1 MSYEA
6 DFSGI
11 VVPDK
16 AHGVEYKE
24 ALTTGRTKGRRQEE
38 WYKRRTADRVF
49 AALDATVQGLKL
61 SGSADSAD
69 SADSGDSRTVPV
81 PEHQRSFTVNEVQKL
96 LEPDALYSVIHDH
109 QGSRRDFVEWTLSL
123 SCVYAHGINAETDI
137 PKYDLRYVGDR
148 RNSLEPI
155 ARITYGD
162 AAYAQYNRE
171 ENASLAALLTVMLM
185 IKALEFAHQCSLLG
199 KDTSLYWKVSSP
211 FAVKPSQSPLYS
223 KLVECAGSWPKD
235 HRRFRDIKPVNDIVK
250 SLELAARGFSRTIPA
265 AVFSGIR
272 RVAPPRILEYIPT
285 MTQEEF
291 AFLMTIPGMCVRVDG
306 KDYPGKTTTTGPS
319 GPMGPQGP
327 VVIRSDSKLFYHL
340 PVDRDEYERKTFKN
354 AEKLVKSIV
363 RALNELKIEELQI
376 ISGSRLIDAD
386 NGMPLWGSQSFLDG
400 YRERMGAYKKRQEKE
415 RKEKER
421 KEEERKEKEQRRYQN
436 KQNKEKESKENK
448 KKENKKKENKK
459 KSDECT
465 IL

>member
-1 MSYEA
+1 MSYEV

-24 ALTTGRTKGRRQEE
+24 ALTKGRTKGRRQEE

-69 SADSGDSRTVPV
+69 SAGSRTVPV
-81 PEHQRSFTVNEVQKL
+81 PEHQRSFTVHEVQKL
-96 LEPDALYSVIHDH
+96 LEPGALGMLHDH

-155 ARITYGD
+155 VRITYGN
-162 AAYAQYNRE
+162 AAYAEYNRE

-199 KDTSLYWKVSSP
+199 KEDYGKVSSP
-211 FAVKPSQSPLYS
+211 FAAKPSQSPLYS
-223 KLVECAGSWPKD
+223 KLVECAGSWQKE
-235 HRRFRDIKPVNDIVK
+235 HHLRFRGIKPVNDIVE

-272 RVAPPRILEYIPT
+272 RVAPPLILEYIPT

-306 KDYPGKTTTTGPS
+306 NDYKGKTTTADPS
-319 GPMGPQGP
+319 VPIGPQGP

-340 PVDRDEYERKTFKN
+340 PVDRDEHERKEFKN

-363 RALNELKIEELQI
+363 GTLNELNIEELDI
-376 ISGSRLIDAD
+376 RSGSRWISAYS
-386 NGMPLWGSQSFLDG
+386 GMPLWGSQSFLDG
-400 YRERMGAYKKRQEKE
+400 YRERMGAYKKRKEDE

-421 KEEERKEKEQRRYQN
+421 KEKERKEKEQRRYQN
-436 KQNKEKESKENK
+436 KKKENKEKQN
-448 KKENKKKENKK
+448 KENKKKENKK

>member
-1 MSYEA
+1 MSYKV

-24 ALTTGRTKGRRQEE
+24 ALTRGRTKGRRQEE

-69 SADSGDSRTVPV
+69 SADSVGSKTVPV
-81 PEHQRSFTVNEVQKL
+81 PEHQRSFTVHEVQKL
-96 LEPDALYSVIHDH
+96 LEPGALGLLHDH
-109 QGSRRDFVEWTLSL
+109 QGSRKDFLEWTLSL

-155 ARITYGD
+155 VRITYGN

-211 FAVKPSQSPLYS
+211 FAAKPSESPLYS
-223 KLVECAGSWPKD
+223 KLVECAGSWPKE
-235 HRRFRDIKPVNDIVK
+235 HHLRFRGIKPVNDIVE
-250 SLELAARGFSRTIPA
+250 SLEVAARGFSRTIPA

-272 RVAPPRILEYIPT
+272 RVAPTRILEYIPT

-306 KDYPGKTTTTGPS
+306 NDYHGKTTTTGPS
-319 GPMGPQGP
+319 PVGPQGP

-340 PVDRDEYERKTFKN
+340 PVDRDEYERKNVKN

-363 RALNELKIEELQI
+363 RALNELKIDELQI
-376 ISGSRLIDAD
+376 RSGSRWIDAHS
-386 NGMPLWGSQSFLDG
+386 GMPLWGSQSFLDG
-400 YRERMGAYKKRQEKE
+400 YRERMGAYKKRKEDE

-421 KEEERKEKEQRRYQN
+421 KEEERKEKERRRYQSKEN
-436 KQNKEKESKENK
+436 KEKQNKEKQN
-448 KKENKKKENKK
+448 KENKKKENKK

>member
-1 MSYEA
+1 MSYEV
-6 DFSGI
+6 DFSG
-11 VVPDK
+11 VVVHDN
-16 AHGVEYKE
+16 ALGVEYKE
-24 ALTTGRTKGRRQEE
+24 ALTRGRTKDRGQEE

-69 SADSGDSRTVPV
+69 SAGSRTVPV
-81 PEHQRSFTVNEVQKL
+81 SEHGRPFKVHEVQKL
-96 LEPDALYSVIHDH
+96 LKLDALDSVRRDH

-148 RNSLEPI
+148 RDSLEPI
-155 ARITYGD
+155 VRITYGD
-162 AAYAQYNRE
+162 AKYTPYNRE

-185 IKALEFAHQCSLLG
+185 IKALEFAHQCSVLG
-199 KDTSLYWKVSSP
+199 KEDYGKVSSP
-211 FAVKPSQSPLYS
+211 FAAKPSQSPLYY
-223 KLVECAGSWPKD
+223 KLVECAGSWPKE
-235 HRRFRDIKPVNDIVK
+235 HHLRFRGIEPLHVIMEG
-250 SLELAARGFSRTIPA
+250 LELAARGFSRTIPA

-272 RVAPPRILEYIPT
+272 RVTPPLILEYIPT

-291 AFLMTIPGMCVRVDG
+291 VFLMTIPGMCVRVDG
-306 KDYPGKTTTTGPS
+306 TDYPGKTTTTGPS
-319 GPMGPQGP
+319 GPIGPQGP

-340 PVDRDEYERKTFKN
+340 PVDRNEYERKQFKN
-354 AEKLVKSIV
+354 AEKLVESIV
-363 RALNELKIEELQI
+363 RALNKLNIEELRI
-376 ISGSRLIDAD
+376 RSGSYLINAHS
-386 NGMPLWGSQSFLDG
+386 GMPLWGSQSFLDG
-400 YRERMGAYKKRQEKE
+400 YRERMGAYKKRKEEE

-421 KEEERKEKEQRRYQN
+421 KEEERKEKEQRRYQSKEN
-436 KQNKEKESKENK
+436 KEKQNKENKE
-448 KKENKKKENKK
+448 KENKKKENKK

>member
-1 MSYEA
+1 MSYEV

-24 ALTTGRTKGRRQEE
+24 ALTRGPTKGRRQEE

-69 SADSGDSRTVPV
+69 SAGSRTVPA
-81 PEHQRSFTVNEVQKL
+81 PEHQRSFTVHEVQKL
-96 LEPDALYSVIHDH
+96 LEPGALGLLHDH
-109 QGSRRDFVEWTLSL
+109 QGSRKDFVEWTLSL

-155 ARITYGD
+155 ARVTYGD
-162 AAYAQYNRE
+162 AKYYTYGPE
-171 ENASLAALLTVMLM
+171 DNARLAALLTVMLM
-185 IKALEFAHQCSLLG
+185 MKALEFAHQCSLLG
-199 KDTSLYWKVSSP
+199 KEDYWKVSSP
-211 FAVKPSQSPLYS
+211 FAAKPSESPLYS
-223 KLVECAGSWPKD
+223 KLVECAGSWQKEQ
-235 HRRFRDIKPVNDIVK
+235 HLMFRDIKPVNHIVE
-250 SLELAARGFSRTIPA
+250 SLELQARGFSRTIPA

-291 AFLMTIPGMCVRVDG
+291 VFLMTIPGMCVRVDG
-306 KDYPGKTTTTGPS
+306 TDYKGGTTTTGPS
-319 GPMGPQGP
+319 GPIGPQGP

-340 PVDRDEYERKTFKN
+340 PVDRDEYERKKFKN
-354 AEKLVKSIV
+354 AETLVESIV
-363 RALNELKIEELQI
+363 RALNKLNIEELRI
-376 ISGSRLIDAD
+376 RSGSRLIDAHS
-386 NGMPLWGSQSFLDG
+386 GMPLWGSQSFLDG
-400 YRERMGAYKKRQEKE
+400 YRERIGAYKKRKEDERKEKE

-421 KEEERKEKEQRRYQN
+421 KEKERRRHQ
-436 KQNKEKESKENK
+436 SKENK
-448 KKENKKKENKK
+448 EKENKK

>member
-1 MSYEA
+1 M
-6 DFSGI
+6 
-11 VVPDK
+11 
-16 AHGVEYKE
+16 
-24 ALTTGRTKGRRQEE
+24 L
-38 WYKRRTADRVF
+38 
-49 AALDATVQGLKL
+49 
-61 SGSADSAD
+61 
-69 SADSGDSRTVPV
+69 
-81 PEHQRSFTVNEVQKL
+81 
-96 LEPDALYSVIHDH
+96 HDH
-109 QGSRRDFVEWTLSL
+109 QGSRKDFVEWTLSL

-155 ARITYGD
+155 VRVTYGD
-162 AAYAQYNRE
+162 AKYYTYE
-171 ENASLAALLTVMLM
+171 PEDNARLAALLTVMLM

-199 KDTSLYWKVSSP
+199 KEDYGKVSSP
-211 FAVKPSQSPLYS
+211 FAAKPSKSPLYD
-223 KLVECAGSWPKD
+223 KLVECAESWPTE
-235 HRRFRDIKPVNDIVK
+235 HHLRFPGIKPFDAIAEHHLRSPVIKPFNAIVE
-250 SLELAARGFSRTIPA
+250 SLELEARGFSRSIPP

-306 KDYPGKTTTTGPS
+306 TDYPGKTTTTGPS
-319 GPMGPQGP
+319 PVGPQGP

-340 PVDRDEYERKTFKN
+340 PLPVYRDKYERKKFKN
-354 AEKLVKSIV
+354 AETLVESIV
-363 RALNELKIEELQI
+363 TALNKLNIEELRI
-376 ISGSRLIDAD
+376 RSGSNWINAHS
-386 NGMPLWGSQSFLDG
+386 GMPLWGSQSFLDG
-400 YRERMGAYKKRQEKE
+400 YRERMGAYKKRKEDE

-421 KEEERKEKEQRRYQN
+421 KEEERKEKERRRYEN
-436 KQNKEKESKENK
+436 KKNK

>member
-1 MSYEA
+1 MSYEV

-24 ALTTGRTKGRRQEE
+24 ALPRGRTKGRRQEE

-61 SGSADSAD
+61 SGSADSPD
-69 SADSGDSRTVPV
+69 SAGSADSRTVPA
-81 PEHQRSFTVNEVQKL
+81 PEHQRSFTVHEVQKF

-109 QGSRRDFVEWTLSL
+109 QGSRKDFVEWTLSL

-148 RNSLEPI
+148 RDSLEPI
-155 ARITYGD
+155 VRITYGN
-162 AAYAQYNRE
+162 AEYAQYNRE

-199 KDTSLYWKVSSP
+199 KEDYWKVSSP
-211 FAVKPSQSPLYS
+211 FAAKPSESPLYS
-223 KLVECAGSWPKD
+223 KLVECAGSWPKE
-235 HRRFRDIKPVNDIVK
+235 HHLRFRGIKPVNHIVE

-306 KDYPGKTTTTGPS
+306 TDYPGKTTTAGPS

-340 PVDRDEYERKTFKN
+340 PVDRDEYERKNFKN

-363 RALNELKIEELQI
+363 RALNELKIDELQI
-376 ISGSRLIDAD
+376 RSGSRWIDAHS
-386 NGMPLWGSQSFLDG
+386 GMPLWGSQSFLDG
-400 YRERMGAYKKRQEKE
+400 YRERMCAYKKRKEEERKEKE

-421 KEEERKEKEQRRYQN
+421 KEKEHRRYQS
-436 KQNKEKESKENK
+436 KENEKKENK
-448 KKENKKKENKK
+448 KKENEKKENKK